1 MANNIGDSGAAK
13 RPLFN
18 TSFRGYTREEV
29 DAFLNQVAKEVAQ
42 LQEDLRQVRAERDD
56 LAATAAA
63 MEESLTKTEARVGEL
78 DKIQAERDNLLAE
91 IGLLSER
98 VARAETESREKTAR
112 LEQLDQEKHSA
123 DPILRAAQETSD
135 RMLGEARANAERIQ
149 SDAESRAA
157 ITLEEMRRRLDALRS
172 EYEAA
177 QVDYEKFLDVA
188 RRHVSEFQRKLEE
201 RASDRYLS

>member
-1 MANNIGDSGAAK
+1 MANTNGESGAAK

-42 LQEDLRQVRAERDD
+42 LQEDLRQVRSERDD

-63 MEESLTKTEARVGEL
+63 MEESVTKAEARASEV
-78 DKIQAERDNLLAE
+78 DRMRAERENLLAE
-91 IGLLSER
+91 IGILGER
-98 VARAETESREKTAR
+98 AAKAENDAREKAER
-112 LEQLDQEKHSA
+112 IRQLDQEKHSA

-135 RMLGEARANAERIQ
+135 RMLTEARANAERIQ